1 MELCLDSR
9 PNACPRNLNLGTAGM
24 TKKEKMRNLD
34 IAIILASL
42 FVHILIVDASA
53 LSGGQAEKESTGG
66 SVTVEY
72 ELDAYYSNIGLYITL
87 TDEPIPDAGE
97 KEEGAVYRDLFYSSF
112 IPKFLILEAAVFPM
126 PDIGVFAKKNMKNF
140 YDNFQLSPELNLVKN
155 VTAGFEEPYALSLFA
170 GNVVKFTKP
179 GEKWNGGN
187 FGYMGYLVSLG
198 NYHIK
203 DNELVRDKWMEA
215 EWKVKG
221 DREFSTHELHWSFR
235 VGAKMHSNADI
246 ADALYVSVRRSHLD
260 FENPKSFLK
269 NSGLEYTYDMDI
281 KTFEPL
287 KHYFTIDKKWPL
299 KNKKIAFSLA
309 VGFIWEGAEKYTG
322 KLGSDDNE
330 DDFRIIIRP
339 NIIF

>member
-1 MELCLDSR
+1 
-9 PNACPRNLNLGTAGM
+9 
-24 TKKEKMRNLD
+24 
-34 IAIILASL
+34 I
-42 FVHILIVDASA
+42 
-53 LSGGQAEKESTGG
+53 
-66 SVTVEY
+66 
-72 ELDAYYSNIGLYITL
+72 
-87 TDEPIPDAGE
+87 
-97 KEEGAVYRDLFYSSF
+97 
-112 IPKFLILEAAVFPM
+112 
-126 PDIGVFAKKNMKNF
+126 
-140 YDNFQLSPELNLVKN
+140 KN

-179 GEKWNGGN
+179 DEKWKGGN

-203 DNELVRDKWMEA
+203 DNELVRDKWMEV

-235 VGAKMHSNADI
+235 IGAKLHSNSDI

-260 FENPKSFLK
+260 FKNPKSFLK
-269 NSGLEYTYDMDI
+269 NSGIEYTYDMGI

-299 KNKKIAFSLA
+299 KDKKMAFSL
-309 VGFIWEGAEKYTG
+309 VMGFIWEGAEKYTG
-322 KLGSDDNE
+322 KLGSDGKENE
-330 DDFRIIIRP
+330 FTIIIRP